1 MFKNHSVNISL
12 NKIIIVGS
20 FIISGL
26 ILMISGEMDIFIHI
40 IAFLIPVITGVF
52 LVKLDMLHPYVWYT
66 TFFSIYSCAY
76 PVLYL
81 FDYVTQFGYNKETML
96 YQWIALAISM
106 IILPANSIEF
116 QKEKIE
122 FESKNEGV
130 IPIIEKI
137 VLSYVVLVSLLIVS
151 GGYSSKTDIYSSN
164 NFILNIGFMS
174 GYFAILLYCY
184 ELCRALIQKSN
195 KYKKIIY
202 KFIVVI
208 SCFSLITGERDYM
221 FTIVLITFIVL
232 SFFEKIKKKSL
243 FIIFPIGIILLPLSQ
258 IFKYFILSGSTSG
271 TFIWNNLL
279 VEFLDGEF
287 VSASRNLQILV
298 SGGYENYF
306 SGSTLLNDFVRVFYD
321 TGYSNQTWFNDNFF
335 TYGHT
340 TQYGFSLVGEGFV
353 NGGVIG
359 IIGLFIFVSMLIR
372 FFYSHSMKNFYYT
385 IVYFYM
391 IPIFIYSTRADLAN
405 ILSPLIKY
413 IILGMLIIKISR
425 KIVLKKTIK

>member
-1 MFKNHSVNISL
+1 MIKNHSVNISL
-12 NKIIIVGS
+12 NKIILIVS
-20 FIISGL
+20 LIISGL
-26 ILMISGEMDIFIHI
+26 ILIISEEMDVFAHVISF
-40 IAFLIPVITGVF
+40 FIPVITGVF

-81 FDYVTQFGYNKETML
+81 FNYVTKFGYNKETMV

-106 IILPANSIEF
+106 IILPASSIELK
-116 QKEKIE
+116 KEKME
-122 FESKNEGV
+122 FESKNKGI

-137 VLSYVVLVSLLIVS
+137 VLAYIVLVSLLIVS
-151 GGYSSKTDIYSSN
+151 GGYSSKNDIYSSN

-184 ELCRALIQKSN
+184 EICRTFIQENN
-195 KYKKIIY
+195 KYKKIICEF
-202 KFIVVI
+202 FIVI
-208 SCFSLITGERDYM
+208 SCLSLITGERDYM
-221 FTIVLITFIVL
+221 FTVILITFIVL

-243 FIIFPIGIILLPLSQ
+243 FIIFPIGIIFLPLSQ
-258 IFKYFILSGSTSG
+258 VFKYFILSGGTSG
-271 TFIWNNLL
+271 TFRWNNLL
-279 VEFLDGEF
+279 LEFLDGEF
-287 VSASRNLQILV
+287 ISASRNLQILV

-306 SGSTLLNDFVRVFYD
+306 SGSTLLNDFIRVFYN

-353 NGGVIG
+353 NGGIVG

-372 FFYSHSMKNFYYT
+372 FFYSYAMKKFYYT
-385 IVYFYM
+385 IAYLYM

-413 IILGMLIIKISR
+413 VILGILIIKISR
-425 KIVLKKTIK
+425 KVVLKKHN